1 MERLFS
7 FFPNQPE
14 PLVAQIINY
23 YMDFGSPQEESK
35 RSVANALRMLLSFH
49 CPLREMSLLLLGGG
63 LLFVDKTVRS
73 YAAELW
79 VEGIA
84 NNRIDNHRLGE
95 IVARIINMGIV
106 PLKRFTTEVY
116 ESIYKRSAFH
126 NQQLEEL
133 LTVLIGGL
141 PDNQVTGQKQL
152 LELYAEVLRMN
163 GHCVTDD
170 KVRERLGMWKKNA
183 NMKKVVTALG
193 R

>member
-1 MERLFS
+1 
-7 FFPNQPE
+7 
-14 PLVAQIINY
+14 
-23 YMDFGSPQEESK
+23 
-35 RSVANALRMLLSFH
+35 
-49 CPLREMSLLLLGGG
+49 MSLLLLGGG

-116 ESIYKRSAFH
+116 ESIYKRSTFH

-141 PDNQVTGQKQL
+141 PDNPVTGPKQL

-170 KVRERLGMWKKNA
+170 KVRKRLEMWKKNA
-183 NMKKVVTALG
+183 NLKKVVTALG